1 MSPLG
6 RAWIRPGSLKYKNM
20 KKRISKIALIVS
32 ITLTSIVSVG
42 YVDSYFEVSKNL
54 DIFATLYREL
64 NIYYVDGADPG
75 KLMKTGID
83 AMLESLDP
91 YTNYIPESNIEDYK
105 MMTTG
110 QYGGIGALIQKQGD
124 YVVISEP
131 YEGFGAYKAGLMAGD
146 KILEVD
152 GKSVKGKTT
161 NDIREF
167 LLGQP
172 GTTIELKI
180 ERPGTEEP
188 LIKKVVRE
196 EVKIKDVPY
205 FAMMKDS
212 VGYIKLNGF
221 TETASAEVKEAFLKL
236 KDQNLQSLIL
246 DLRGNGGGLLKEAV
260 SIVNFFVPKGTE
272 IVSTKGKIKDWDK
285 TYKAESTPLDT
296 EIPVVV
302 LIDGGSASAS
312 EIVSGSLQ
320 DNDRAVVIGNQSFGK
335 GLVQSVRPLSY
346 NSKLKVTVAKY
357 YTPSGR
363 CIQKLDYTHRN
374 EDGEVKAVADSLIS
388 EFKTVKNKRPVFD
401 GKGIAPD
408 IKVKREPISDVSVSL
423 LTKNLFFGYA
433 TDYRLKHEQIN
444 KPSEFMLNDNDYQEF
459 VNYLSDK
466 DYSYTTES
474 EDLLAKLEETTKEEK
489 YFENIQKEYKEL
501 KEKLSHNKKEDLF
514 TFKDEI
520 KRILETEIVGRYFYQ
535 KGQIEMSLKEDPNIE
550 EAIKTLNNKELYQ
563 SVLAGTNK

>member
-1 MSPLG
+1 
-6 RAWIRPGSLKYKNM
+6 M
-20 KKRISKIALIVS
+20 KKRISKIILVVS
-32 ITLTSIVSVG
+32 IALTSVVSVG

-54 DIFATLYREL
+54 DIFATLFREL

-75 KLMKTGID
+75 KLMKTGVD

-131 YEGFGAYKAGLMAGD
+131 YEGFGAFKAGLMAGD

-161 NDIREF
+161 TDIREF

-172 GTTIELKI
+172 GTSIELKI

-188 LIKKVVRE
+188 MLKKVVRE
-196 EVKIKDVPY
+196 EVKIKDVPFY
-205 FAMMKDS
+205 SMLKDS

-221 TETASAEVKEAFLKL
+221 TETASTEVKEALLSLKE
-236 KDQNLQSLIL
+236 QNAKSLIL

-260 SIVNFFVPKGTE
+260 AIVNFFVPKGTE

-285 TYKAESTPLDT
+285 TYKAELNPIDT
-296 EIPVVV
+296 EIPLVV

-320 DNDRAVVIGNQSFGK
+320 DNDRAVIVGTQSFGK

-363 CIQKLDYTHRN
+363 CIQKLDYTHRS
-374 EDGEVKAVADSLIS
+374 EDGIVNEVADSLIS
-388 EFKTVKNKRPVFD
+388 EFKTVNNKRPVFD

-408 IKVKREPISDVSVSL
+408 IKVKREPISDISVSL

-433 TDYRLKHEQIN
+433 TDYRLKHESIADA
-444 KPSEFMLNDNDYQEF
+444 STFDINDNDYQAF

-474 EDLLAKLEETTKEEK
+474 EDLLAELEDKAKEEK
-489 YFENIQKEYKEL
+489 YFDDVKNEYDLL
-501 KEKLSHNKKEDLF
+501 KEKLTHHKKEDLF
-514 TFKDEI
+514 KFKDEI
-520 KRILETEIVGRYFYQ
+520 TRILSTEIVGRYYYQ
-535 KGQIEMSLKEDPNIE
+535 KGQIEVSLKQDPNIE
-550 EAIKTLNNKELYQ
+550 EAINTLNNKALYE

>member
-1 MSPLG
+1 
-6 RAWIRPGSLKYKNM
+6 M
-20 KKRISKIALIVS
+20 KKRISKIILVVS
-32 ITLTSIVSVG
+32 IALTSVVSVG

-54 DIFATLYREL
+54 DIFATLFREL

-131 YEGFGAYKAGLMAGD
+131 YEGFGAFKAGLMAGD

-161 NDIREF
+161 TDIREF

-172 GTTIELKI
+172 GTSIELKI

-188 LIKKVVRE
+188 MLKKVVRE
-196 EVKIKDVPY
+196 EVKIKDVPFY
-205 FAMMKDS
+205 SMLKDS

-221 TETASAEVKEAFLKL
+221 TETASAEVKEALLSLKE
-236 KDQNLQSLIL
+236 QNAKSLIL

-260 SIVNFFVPKGTE
+260 AIVNFFVPKGTE

-285 TYKAESTPLDT
+285 TYKAELNPIDT
-296 EIPVVV
+296 EIPLVV

-320 DNDRAVVIGNQSFGK
+320 DNDRAVIVGTQSFGK

-363 CIQKLDYTHRN
+363 CIQKLDYTHRS
-374 EDGEVKAVADSLIS
+374 EDGKVNEVADSLIS
-388 EFKTVKNKRPVFD
+388 EFKTVNNKRPVFD

-408 IKVKREPISDVSVSL
+408 IKVKREPISDISVSL

-433 TDYRLKHEQIN
+433 TDYRLKHESIAEA
-444 KPSEFMLNDNDYQEF
+444 STFDINDNDYQDF

-474 EDLLAKLEETTKEEK
+474 EDLLAELEDKAKEEK
-489 YFENIQKEYKEL
+489 YFDDVKKEYDLL
-501 KEKLSHNKKEDLF
+501 KEKLTHHKKEDLF
-514 TFKDEI
+514 KFKDEI
-520 KRILETEIVGRYFYQ
+520 TRILSTEIVGRYYYQ
-535 KGQIEMSLKEDPNIE
+535 KGQIEVSLKQDPNIE
-550 EAIKTLNNKELYQ
+550 EAINTLNNKALYE